1 MLSRTLHWDRV
12 SGLVVFFA
20 ALTVYLMTLAPTITW
35 SHDGVD
41 SGELV
46 TAALTGGVPH
56 PPGYPTYMLLAGPF
70 SRLFAEPAR
79 GVNVLS
85 ALSAALAASLV
96 AITTHR
102 LLCGLRDDE
111 NIGTHIAHTVISAT
125 AGLLLAFS
133 TTLWSQAL
141 IAEVYALHAAF
152 AAAALLLVAR
162 SFSEMTPVHRR
173 MTLWAAA
180 FLLGLGAGNHLSMV
194 FLTPA
199 LLLAAI
205 WYVWPTDRRVST
217 WLGAC
222 GLLLMGLSVYLI
234 LPLRAQSGSPIN
246 WGDPRTLDRFL
257 WLVSGR
263 LYRRYLFALPL
274 EVIPA
279 RLAAWAAILRQV
291 FGLWGIGLGLI
302 GIWYLFTEKRRWFIV
317 MLLVYL
323 PFVIYALGYDTTDS
337 YVYLIPSDIVFA
349 VWIGCGMWLLWSEWQ
364 RATTRWSAWVRILP
378 ALLSLML
385 VLIPLLSHWSTV
397 DLSDD
402 WEAWDYAVK
411 SLDAAAP
418 AALVLTDGD
427 RSTFALWYAHFG
439 RSVRSDLA
447 VINISLWNYSWYRQ
461 TMRQLEPV
469 ATGAERAGGAPETLD
484 DLIAFN
490 RGHREVYL
498 AGGQSTL
505 DNRYHWQVEGYLRR
519 LEENE

>member
-1 MLSRTLHWDRV
+1 ML
-12 SGLVVFFA
+12 FA
-20 ALTVYLMTLAPTITW
+20 AISVYMVTLAPTITW

-70 SRLFAEPAR
+70 SRLIAQEPAR
-79 GVNVLS
+79 GVNLLS
-85 ALSAALAASLV
+85 ALSAAMAASLV
-96 AITTHR
+96 AVTTHR
-102 LLCGLRDDE
+102 LLCGLRDDD
-111 NIGTHIAHTVISAT
+111 NIGTHIARTAVSAA

-152 AAAALLLVAR
+152 AATVLLLVIRLFGETA
-162 SFSEMTPVHRR
+162 PVHRR
-173 MTLWAAA
+173 TTLWTAA

-194 FLTPA
+194 LLTPA
-199 LLLAAI
+199 LLLAA
-205 WYVWPTDRRVST
+205 VWCVRPTDRRTST

-222 GLLLMGLSVYLI
+222 GFLLMGLSIYLI

-263 LYRRYLFALPL
+263 LYGRYLFALPL

-279 RLAAWAAILRQV
+279 RLVAWAAILRQE
-291 FGLWGIGLGLI
+291 FGLWGVGLGLI
-302 GIWYLFTEKRRWFIV
+302 GIWHLFTEKRRWFIV

-323 PFVIYALGYDTTDS
+323 PCVIYALGYDTTDS
-337 YVYLIPSDIVFA
+337 YVYLMPSDIVFA
-349 VWIGCGMWLLWSEWQ
+349 VWIGCGMWRVWLEWQ
-364 RATTRWSAWVRILP
+364 RVTTRWSAWVGILP
-378 ALLSLML
+378 ALLSLVL
-385 VLIPLLSHWSTV
+385 VLIPLLSHWDTM
-397 DLSDD
+397 DLSND
-402 WEAWDYAVK
+402 WEAWEYAVK

-418 AALVLTDGD
+418 AALVLTHGD

-439 RSVRSDLA
+439 RSVRPDLA

-461 TMRQLEPV
+461 TMRQLEPAV
-469 ATGAERAGGAPETLD
+469 AGAERAEGTPETLD

-505 DNRYHWQVEGYLRR
+505 DSRYRWQVDGYLRR
-519 LEENE
+519 LAENE